1 MTTEIENDYY
11 FQCFFYQKIASSF
24 YSSFSSQSYNEKV
37 IKKLAFLYKLYN
49 SNSIDQEKIKMGK
62 MI

>member
-1 MTTEIENDYY
+1 ML
-11 FQCFFYQKIASSF
+11 FFYQKIVSSF

-37 IKKLAFLYKLYN
+37 IKKLAFLYKLHN
-49 SNSIDQEKIKMGK
+49 SNSIDQEKIKMRK